1 MKYHNFARILSTSV
15 GSLTLLGMCALPSQA
30 RLDPSYSQV
39 KEYGTEDQIGTGPYA
54 VDPKI
59 GASLW
64 GLSPG
69 TITQGAQSAGHTQ
82 FVPDPSPSGFAG
94 TDTIHV
100 GSGFTNLAHDGYSY
114 QFLSTGKGVKG
125 PDIFALDYSSLIP
138 DGQSV
143 QTLTLGIAADDFQ
156 APKYGQLFTA
166 TINGTLSPGLSAKLN
181 DLTLTDPSDLFFT
194 FGVDPTL
201 LTSDNILKLSIDE
214 GGDGGDGYAVDFL
227 TIGVTSAAA
236 SPTTSVPEATSAVS
250 LSLML
255 LLGLGGILIARR
267 RKGGR
272 E

>member
-1 MKYHNFARILSTSV
+1 MNYQKFVRILSTTV
-15 GSLTLLGMCALPSQA
+15 GSLTVLGLCALPSQA
-30 RLDPSYSQV
+30 KLDPSYSQI

-64 GLSPG
+64 GLTPG
-69 TITQGAQSAGHTQ
+69 AVSDGTQSAGHTQ
-82 FVPDPSPSGFAG
+82 FVPDPSPGDFAG

-125 PDIFALDYSSLIP
+125 PDIFSLDYSSLLP
-138 DGQSV
+138 EGQTV

-156 APKYGQLFTA
+156 APEYGQPFTA
-166 TINGTLSPGLSAKLN
+166 TINGTLSPGLTAKLN
-181 DLTLTDPSDLFFT
+181 NLTLTDPSDLFFT
-194 FGVDPTL
+194 FGVDPAL

-227 TIGVTSAAA
+227 TVGVTSTAATPA
-236 SPTTSVPEATSAVS
+236 TSVPEATSAVS

-255 LLGLGGILIARR
+255 FLGLGGILIAHL
-267 RKGGR
+267 RKAGR
-272 E
+272 V